1 MGTVNAGWAPSWLR
15 TACALARM
23 SSYAPDRGSPAKTPR
38 NPFSGQ
44 SELPSPS
51 KREASGHRAGEQR
64 AELRAASRRQGPAE
78 NPPREAARAGRAV
91 GYSPRGPRAP
101 RAGPSRRRLG
111 CRTAVRDPG
120 ERGCG
125 RAGPTPRLAYESA
138 AGRAPRGGN
147 YGKAAGEG
155 RGPRTFAISRLAAHS
170 WHSWDPQE
178 FSSFGSPGG
187 RADGTLQRC
196 GTPGLGGRA
205 GTGGKGSGR
214 GLGRKSGNRKRRA
227 GHPGGSSGPRRL
239 ATRAGAERSEAGGIP
254 RGHLLSRPGGTPPG
268 LPGRDSLGTDKR
280 SRQTSDC
287 VGFRAIKF
295 EF

>member
-1 MGTVNAGWAPSWLR
+1 MGTVNAGWALSWR
-15 TACALARM
+15 PQRRALWQERVVMHPGA
-23 SSYAPDRGSPAKTPR
+23 
-38 NPFSGQ
+38 
-44 SELPSPS
+44 
-51 KREASGHRAGEQR
+51 GHRRGTLETPSRGR
-64 AELRAASRRQGPAE
+64 A
-78 NPPREAARAGRAV
+78 NPPAQANARLRGTEQESRGLNSGPRPDGKGRRRIHAGRRRAPRRAGRAV

-101 RAGPSRRRLG
+101 RAGPSRRRRG
-111 CRTAVRDPG
+111 CRAAVRGPG

-125 RAGPTPRLAYESA
+125 RAGPAPRPAYESA

-147 YGKAAGEG
+147 YGKDAGEG

-227 GHPGGSSGPRRL
+227 GHPGGGYGPRRQ
-239 ATRAGAERSEAGGIP
+239 
-254 RGHLLSRPGGTPPG
+254 PPG
-268 LPGRDSLGTDKR
+268 REQSGAKRVGSRGATCYPGLEAQPLGFPAEILWA
-280 SRQTSDC
+280 QTSAPGKLPT
-287 VGFRAIKF
+287 VWSS
-295 EF
+295 EQ